1 MNTIHNNGENDNSL
15 NDGLGKVDHAYGQ
28 LPHEEPPEL
37 LDQAILNS
45 AHRAVE
51 RKPHWMKFGWLHGL
65 TTTAVF
71 VLALSLIFNQRE
83 QVPDF
88 DDRMRTS
95 ESAGLQREKVA
106 KKQSRDIQSD
116 QRMELKE
123 ENEVRQDALKSA
135 PVPVAL
141 PSEAVEIT
149 VGDQGMKPASAGRRS
164 MYSQDSLDS
173 LDAKKDS
180 TDDDA
185 SGNAPVLEESLM
197 DEADLIADTPELEV
211 IAREFRPAAVAAPAL
226 SKISTSVEID
236 SEIEQKLLTIIQLK
250 QSGDEA
256 WIIELEKF
264 KQDYPDYPLPEDLSK

>member
-15 NDGLGKVDHAYGQ
+15 NDGLDKVGQAYGQ

-51 RKPHWMKFGWLHGL
+51 KKPHWMKFGWLHGL

-88 DDRMRTS
+88 NDRMRTN
-95 ESAGLQREKVA
+95 ESTGLQREKVA
-106 KKQSRDIQSD
+106 KKQSGVIQSD
-116 QRMELKE
+116 LRMELKE
-123 ENEVRQDALKSA
+123 ENENRQDVFQSA
-135 PVPVAL
+135 PVSAASQSEPMEIAVEEQVMEPVA
-141 PSEAVEIT
+141 
-149 VGDQGMKPASAGRRS
+149 AGRRS
-164 MYSQDSLDS
+164 MYAQDS

-180 TDDDA
+180 TDNDA
-185 SGNAPVLEESLM
+185 SGNAPILEESLM
-197 DEADLIADTPELEV
+197 DEADLIADTPESEV
-211 IAREFRPAAVAAPAL
+211 IAREFRPAAVAAPAA
-226 SKISTSVEID
+226 SKIGASVEID
-236 SEIEQKLLTIIQLK
+236 SEIERKLLDIINLK

-256 WIIELEKF
+256 WITELEIF
-264 KQDYPDYPLPEDLSK
+264 KQNYPDYPLPEGLSE

>member
-15 NDGLGKVDHAYGQ
+15 NDGLDKVGQAYGQ

-51 RKPHWMKFGWLHGL
+51 KKPHWMKFGWLHGL

-88 DDRMRTS
+88 NDRMRTN
-95 ESAGLQREKVA
+95 ESTGLQREKVA
-106 KKQSRDIQSD
+106 KKQSGVIQSD
-116 QRMELKE
+116 LRMELKE
-123 ENEVRQDALKSA
+123 ENENRQDVFQSA
-135 PVPVAL
+135 PVSAASQ
-141 PSEAVEIT
+141 SEPMEIT
-149 VGDQGMKPASAGRRS
+149 VEEQVMEPVAAGRRS
-164 MYSQDSLDS
+164 MYAQDS

-180 TDDDA
+180 TDNDA

-211 IAREFRPAAVAAPAL
+211 IAREFRPAVVAAPAA
-226 SKISTSVEID
+226 SKIGASVEID
-236 SEIEQKLLTIIQLK
+236 SEIEQKLLDIINLK

-256 WIIELEKF
+256 WITELEIF
-264 KQDYPDYPLPEDLSK
+264 KQNYPDYPLPEGLSE

>member
-15 NDGLGKVDHAYGQ
+15 NDGLDKLGHAYGQ

-51 RKPHWMKFGWLHGL
+51 KKPHWMKFGWLHGL

-83 QVPDF
+83 QVPEY

-95 ESAGLQREKVA
+95 ESAGLQREKAA
-106 KKQSRDIQSD
+106 KKQSEDIQSD
-116 QRMELKE
+116 LRMEVKE
-123 ENEVRQDALKSA
+123 ENENRQDVISSA
-135 PVPVAL
+135 PVAAAS
-141 PSEAVEIT
+141 PSEAMEVA
-149 VGDQGMKPASAGRRS
+149 VGEQGMEPASAGRRS
-164 MYSQDSLDS
+164 MSAQDSLKVKTDRADN
-173 LDAKKDS
+173 DA
-180 TDDDA
+180 A
-185 SGNAPVLEESLM
+185 GNAPLLEESLM

-211 IAREFRPAAVAAPAL
+211 IARQSRPAAVAAPAA
-226 SKISTSVEID
+226 SEFGASVEID
-236 SEIEQKLLTIIQLK
+236 PETEQKLLAIISLK

-256 WIIELEKF
+256 WITELEKF
-264 KQDYPDYPLPEDLSK
+264 KQDYPDYPLPKDLSD

>member
-15 NDGLGKVDHAYGQ
+15 NDGLDKLGQAYDQ

-51 RKPHWMKFGWLHGL
+51 KKPHWMKFGWLHGL

-88 DDRMRTS
+88 NDRMRTN
-95 ESAGLQREKVA
+95 ESTGLQREKVA
-106 KKQSRDIQSD
+106 KKQSGVIQSD
-116 QRMELKE
+116 LRMELKE
-123 ENEVRQDALKSA
+123 ENENRQDVFQSA
-135 PVPVAL
+135 PVSAASQ
-141 PSEAVEIT
+141 SEPMEIT
-149 VGDQGMKPASAGRRS
+149 VEEQVMEPVAAGRRS
-164 MYSQDSLDS
+164 MYAQDS

-180 TDDDA
+180 TDNDA

-211 IAREFRPAAVAAPAL
+211 IAREFRPAVVAAPAA
-226 SKISTSVEID
+226 SKIGASVEID
-236 SEIEQKLLTIIQLK
+236 SEIEQKLLDIINLK

-256 WIIELEKF
+256 WITELEIF
-264 KQDYPDYPLPEDLSK
+264 KQNYPDYPLPEGLSE

>member
-15 NDGLGKVDHAYGQ
+15 NDGLGKVGHAYGQ

-51 RKPHWMKFGWLHGL
+51 KKPHWMKFGWLHGL

-71 VLALSLIFNQRE
+71 VLALSMIFNQRE

-95 ESAGLQREKVA
+95 ESAGLQREIVA

-123 ENEVRQDALKSA
+123 ENEVRQDVLKST
-135 PVPVAL
+135 PVPAAL
-141 PSEAVEIT
+141 PSEAMEIA
-149 VGDQGMKPASAGRRS
+149 VGEQGMKPASAGRRS
-164 MYSQDSLDS
+164 MYAQDS
-173 LDAKKDS
+173 LDAKTDS
-180 TDDDA
+180 ADNDA

-197 DEADLIADTPELEV
+197 DEAELIADTPELEV
-211 IAREFRPAAVAAPAL
+211 IAKEFRPAAVAAPAV